1 LAFPASPVQASHAIP
16 NVQMVTF
23 WGEAFPYG
31 YDWSIERACTRYEP
45 FETPHGTEVR
55 RVWVCN
61 DKLRRYR

>member
-1 LAFPASPVQASHAIP
+1 
-16 NVQMVTF
+16 MVTF